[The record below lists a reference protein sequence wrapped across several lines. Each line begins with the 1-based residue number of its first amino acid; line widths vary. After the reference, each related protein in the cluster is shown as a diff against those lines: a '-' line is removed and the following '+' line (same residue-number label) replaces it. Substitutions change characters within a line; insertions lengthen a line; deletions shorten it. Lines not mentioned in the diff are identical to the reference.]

1 MTKLTKDI
9 AEKFA
14 ALALAHVSREYPNI
28 MQHVMGGAADVVGPR
43 QAHPIFF
50 GSL

>member
-1 MTKLTKDI
+1 MTTLTRVI

-28 MQHVMGGAADVVGPR
+28 MHHVMG
-43 QAHPIFF
+43 
-50 GSL
+50 